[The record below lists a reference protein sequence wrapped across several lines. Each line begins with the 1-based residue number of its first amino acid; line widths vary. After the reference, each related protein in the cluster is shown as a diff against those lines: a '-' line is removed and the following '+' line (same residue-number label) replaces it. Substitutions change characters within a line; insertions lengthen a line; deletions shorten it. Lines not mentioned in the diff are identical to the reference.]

1 MAYTFYQYLA
11 FIQPDS
17 DADLTVL
24 KNNLESFY
32 EKSSRR
38 PNISQRDKVITVDFD
53 NYKFEISLSD
63 GSHVIEEAA
72 EIANDRAT
80 DYAENNFDKEKLR
93 TSSKRFEI
101 SGEDDIDMD
110 YFNDSLFIVE
120 TTEKFR
126 GVIVF
131 DVG

>member
-1 MAYTFYQYLA
+1 MAYTFYHYLA

-32 EKSSRR
+32 AKSSRR
-38 PNISQRDKVITVDFD
+38 PNISQIDKVITVDFD

-72 EIANDRAT
+72 EIANDRAA
-80 DYAENNFDKEKLR
+80 DYAENNFDKEKLK

-120 TTEKFR
+120 ITEKFK

-131 DVG
+131 DVN

>member
-32 EKSSRR
+32 AKSGRR
-38 PNISQRDKVITVDFD
+38 PNISQTDKVITVNFD

-80 DYAENNFDKEKLR
+80 DYAENNFDKEKLK

-101 SGEDDIDMD
+101 SGEDDLDMD

-120 TTEKFR
+120 TIEKFK

-131 DVG
+131 DVD

>member
-24 KNNLESFY
+24 KTNLESFY
-32 EKSSRR
+32 AKTNRR
-38 PNISQRDKVITVDFD
+38 PNISQIDKTITVAFD
-53 NYKFEISLSD
+53 NYKFEIFLTD
-63 GSHVIEEAA
+63 ESHVIEEAA
-72 EIANDRAT
+72 EIANDRVT
-80 DYAENNFDKEKLR
+80 DYAENSFDKEKLK

-101 SGEDDIDMD
+101 SGEDDFDMD

-120 TTEKFR
+120 ATEKFK

-131 DVG
+131 DVD

>member
-32 EKSSRR
+32 AKSGRR
-38 PNISQRDKVITVDFD
+38 PNISQIGKVITVDFD

-63 GSHVIEEAA
+63 GSHVIEEAV
-72 EIANDRAT
+72 EIANDRVT
-80 DYAENNFDKEKLR
+80 DYAENNFDKEKLK

-101 SGEDDIDMD
+101 SGENDIDMD

-120 TTEKFR
+120 TIEKFR

>member
-1 MAYTFYQYLA
+1 MSYTFYQYQA

-24 KNNLESFY
+24 KNKLESFY
-32 EKSSRR
+32 AKTKSP
-38 PNISQRDKVITVDFD
+38 PNISQVDKTITVAFD
-53 NYKFEISLSD
+53 NYKFQIFLSD
-63 GSHVIEEAA
+63 EGHVIEEAA

-80 DYAENNFDKEKLR
+80 DYAENNFDKEKLK

-120 TTEKFR
+120 ATEKFK

>member
-32 EKSSRR
+32 AKSSRL
-38 PNISQRDKVITVDFD
+38 PKISQIDKAITVDFD
-53 NYKFEISLSD
+53 NYKFEIFLSD

-72 EIANDRAT
+72 EMANDRVT
-80 DYAENNFDKEKLR
+80 DYAENSFDKEKLK

-101 SGEDDIDMD
+101 SGEDDPDMD

-120 TTEKFR
+120 TTEKFK

-131 DVG
+131 DVD

>member
-32 EKSSRR
+32 EKSGRR
-38 PNISQRDKVITVDFD
+38 PNISQIDKMITVDFN
-53 NYKFEISLSD
+53 NYKFEISFSD

-80 DYAENNFDKEKLR
+80 DYAENSFDKEKLK

-120 TTEKFR
+120 TIEKFR

-131 DVG
+131 DVD